1 MGKHRK
7 KSFVNN
13 INIGDLLKNL
23 DINQIISLLSS
34 FVGANNMTTDQLSS
48 MLRNFDLNDINKG
61 NNSNSVDLDKL
72 RVQLSAI
79 ADRLDDVEKGQSRN
93 VQDELLN
100 AIKNIQ
106 QSSDDKDDLMGF
118 LKSSLGSDDNKG
130 DRKERKS
137 KSR

>member
-7 KSFVNN
+7 KSFVDN

-23 DINQIISLLSS
+23 DLNQIISLLSS

-61 NNSNSVDLDKL
+61 NNSGSVDLDKL
-72 RVQLSAI
+72 KSQLSAI

-93 VQDELLN
+93 VQDELLS

-106 QSSDDKDDLMGF
+106 QSSSDKDDLYGF
-118 LKSSLGSDDNKG
+118 LKSSLGSDDSKG
-130 DRKERKS
+130 DRKEKRNK
-137 KSR
+137 K

>member
-7 KSFVNN
+7 KSFVDN

-48 MLRNFDLNDINKG
+48 MLRNFDLNDISKG
-61 NNSNSVDLDKL
+61 NNSSSVDLDKL
-72 RVQLSAI
+72 RAQLSAI

-93 VQDELLN
+93 VQDELIN
-100 AIKNIQ
+100 AIKHIQ
-106 QSSDDKDDLMGF
+106 HSPEDKDDLMGF
-118 LKSSLGSDDNKG
+118 LKSSLGSDDDKG
-130 DRKERKS
+130 DRKDKRS
-137 KSR
+137 KK